1 MTSKKYDLEDM
12 ISFFRE
18 EEVLPVGGGLS
29 TEQIERI
36 EKMAIDKL
44 ENETDFS
51 KTKGTQEVA
60 DRYNIVTYKTKR
72 GFKKRWVALAAVA
85 VLVVGTLSV
94 GAAKGVWNFGLVD
107 FSGISAQNIDAL
119 DGSQSQIGDATTA
132 TLIDYSKN
140 PDGEEVEVT
149 FTVTD
154 SFGDSQQQFLE
165 ITTDYPA
172 PEGFDPVKDVITPK
186 LWHWEAWEPN
196 SDNNSSG
203 GSGYE
208 EILVKDG
215 MLVMHVY
222 LEEMHQ
228 SINKADMSLYFEEL
242 YLCKDAPV
250 KANGELDRDFRNGEL
265 LLGGSWELT
274 WTNNYETDTNVA
286 MSEQLIV
293 LDGIEIQVDEITVS
307 KLGIRWEGH
316 TTKDDLSEIEMDSVV
331 AAMHVDYLFGENDL
345 ITIVY
350 DDGSTIEVEHPS
362 GLSVEKNGEV
372 EYYVS
377 VKEEDIVL
385 DPEKVKSLNF
395 HGVEI
400 LIP

>member
-1 MTSKKYDLEDM
+1 MDGNKFNIEEAFSRIEDN
-12 ISFFRE
+12 
-18 EEVLPVGGGLS
+18 EVL
-29 TEQIERI
+29 
-36 EKMAIDKL
+36 
-44 ENETDFS
+44 
-51 KTKGTQEVA
+51 
-60 DRYNIVTYKTKR
+60 
-72 GFKKRWVALAAVA
+72 
-85 VLVVGTLSV
+85 LVVGTLSDEQQKRVEEKIFTVLNKNVSISGYETVNDDGSETKQKTHVSRKRFRKRMSIVLAAAIIALLGLSV
-94 GAAKGVWNFGLVD
+94 GAAKGVWDFGLVD
-107 FSGISAQNIDAL
+107 FAGISAQNIDTL
-119 DGSQSQIGDATTA
+119 DGSQSEIGASTTA
-132 TLIDYSKN
+132 TLIDYRKKT
-140 PDGEEVEVT
+140 DGEEVEVT
-149 FTVTD
+149 FTITD
-154 SFGDSQQQFLE
+154 SFGDGQQQFLE
-165 ITTDYPA
+165 ITTNYPA
-172 PEGFDPVKDVITPK
+172 PEGFEPSKDVITPGQI
-186 LWHWEAWEPN
+186 HWNAIEKN
-196 SDNNSSG
+196 GIDNGGG
-203 GSGYE
+203 GSYKE
-208 EILVKDG
+208 EVIVHDG
-215 MLVMHVY
+215 MLVFRISIR
-222 LEEMHQ
+222 EDTK

-293 LDGIEIQVDEITVS
+293 LDGIEVQVDAIIVS
-307 KLGIRWEGH
+307 ELGIRWEGH

-331 AAMHVDYLFGENDL
+331 AAMHVDYLFGENDP